1 MLDAEKEA
9 SLGSND
15 FQGATLGSNGNC
27 YIFRLAETYLLRAE
41 ARLYQGNA
49 GGAAAD
55 VNEVRKRANAKY
67 MYPTVNIGDIM
78 NERARELYMEE
89 FRKAELGRVSMILAN
104 TGIPDEWGNVYDKET
119 WNKQNGTDR
128 TGGSYWYQRLM
139 HYSFYNSPDVPFKS
153 GGIEITYK
161 MDKHNL
167 YWPIPHFAETAN
179 SEAKLWQNF
188 GYDGYDPNCKM
199 WATWQEADEDAHK

>member
-15 FQGATLGSNGNC
+15 FRGATLGSNGNC

-55 VNEVRKRANAKY
+55 VNETRKRANAKY

-78 NERARELYMEE
+78 NERARELYME
-89 FRKAELGRVSMILAN
+89 
-104 TGIPDEWGNVYDKET
+104 GIP
-119 WNKQNGTDR
+119 
-128 TGGSYWYQRLM
+128 
-139 HYSFYNSPDVPFKS
+139 
-153 GGIEITYK
+153 
-161 MDKHNL
+161 
-167 YWPIPHFAETAN
+167 
-179 SEAKLWQNF
+179 
-188 GYDGYDPNCKM
+188 
-199 WATWQEADEDAHK
+199 

>member
-1 MLDAEKEA
+1 MKIPDDIALYLPGLCLTGLDILEA

-139 HYSFYNSPDVPFKS
+139 HYSFD
-153 GGIEITYK
+153 
-161 MDKHNL
+161 
-167 YWPIPHFAETAN
+167 
-179 SEAKLWQNF
+179 
-188 GYDGYDPNCKM
+188 
-199 WATWQEADEDAHK
+199 

>member
-1 MLDAEKEA
+1 MWHP
-9 SLGSND
+9 
-15 FQGATLGSNGNC
+15 GN
-27 YIFRLAETYLLRAE
+27 RW
-41 ARLYQGNA
+41 
-49 GGAAAD
+49 
-55 VNEVRKRANAKY
+55 
-67 MYPTVNIGDIM
+67 
-78 NERARELYMEE
+78 EE

-188 GYDGYDPNCKM
+188 GYDGEYHTPAVGVYCVSFYILPYLPR
-199 WATWQEADEDAHK
+199 ADFSAFIALCRH